1 MNLDDTSPPA
11 ATAKLHFVRCSKE
24 TIARSHQ
31 AFVVAIHV
39 TFEISIE
46 RFTPPERPERDVKRL
61 HELIHVGISVATLDS
76 GRTSGKSGRNQLSHL
91 GGPRTNPKLPPTVA
105 IISIA
110 GSHARST

>member
-1 MNLDDTSPPA
+1 MNPDDTIPA
-11 ATAKLHFVRCSKE
+11 AGTAKLHFVRSLKE

-76 GRTSGKSGRNQLSHL
+76 GPDLRQIR
-91 GGPRTNPKLPPTVA
+91 P
-105 IISIA
+105 
-110 GSHARST
+110 